1 MRSVMQVA
9 SLTLF
14 TLAAVCLSAPAMAG
28 RGLTVVVVTDTCS
41 TSARTGRLM
50 EPRSSRLPARCKA
63 CYPGREA
70 PSTEQGEPPGV
81 NGGGGAP
88 AGTGT

>member
-50 EPRSSRLPARCKA
+50 EPRSSRLQQDARLATQDVKHQ
-63 CYPGREA
+63 A
-70 PSTEQGEPPGV
+70 PNRASRRG
-81 NGGGGAP
+81 
-88 AGTGT
+88 